1 MLVERPLQQRASP
14 RCVRAQLLQHLIAS
28 LASLVESTAGGE
40 HAHRLVEQLL
50 REAERGAHG
59 GDAGAPSLHL
69 HPSSLNHGRML

>member
-14 RCVRAQLLQHLIAS
+14 RCPRPAAPAPPRLSGQQR
-28 LASLVESTAGGE
+28 LANTP
-40 HAHRLVEQLL
+40 HRLVEQLL

-69 HPSSLNHGRML
+69 HPSTLNHGRML